1 MYYTIYILR
10 KFRLFLKYNISSL
23 FYEIKSRKDF
33 TIKKKQDFNNYF
45 AECLSIFVQPILR
58 CSYIKYLRRPMML
71 NNLCTTICSCLI

>member
-33 TIKKKQDFNNYF
+33 TIKKKGFQ
-45 AECLSIFVQPILR
+45 
-58 CSYIKYLRRPMML
+58 
-71 NNLCTTICSCLI
+71 